1 MHQVLFVFLVDEMNM
16 SEQKQ
21 QENTQQKNDRINKD
35 QIDKEML
42 SAFIDAEQSDIETSQ
57 VIDALLND
65 PEYKKHYIRTQLIND
80 HLHEQTQHS
89 LLSADLRN
97 NIALA
102 LVDLPAH
109 FSEQAVSLQ
118 SGRTEDISRSSWLQ
132 QFVIKS
138 FKKSSENRM
147 LTGLSVAASVMFVTL
162 FTLQN
167 FNVESSAQLSR
178 SDNFTEN
185 VIASSIQRPSVSD
198 QRVLTP
204 TPSLI
209 QSPYALPA
217 YLVSAGTASLASGL
231 AAVNND
237 NIKQQYQWV
246 EADPVLSRQVREYIN
261 AHEKRRSAYDLQA
274 KIRTATYQISE

>member
-1 MHQVLFVFLVDEMNM
+1 M

>member
-1 MHQVLFVFLVDEMNM
+1 MNQVLFVFLVDEMNM

-21 QENTQQKNDRINKD
+21 QENTRQKNDRINKD
-35 QIDKEML
+35 QINKEML

-65 PEYKKHYIRTQLIND
+65 PEYKKQYIRTQLIND

-102 LVDLPAH
+102 LDDLPAH
-109 FSEQAVSLQ
+109 FLEQAVSLQ
-118 SGRTEDISRSSWLQ
+118 TGRTEDLSRSSWFQL
-132 QFVIKS
+132 FFIKSLKKS

-167 FNVESSAQLSR
+167 FNVESGTELSR
-178 SDNFTEN
+178 SDNFTGN
-185 VIASSIQRPSVSD
+185 VIAGSIQSPSVSGPSVSD
-198 QRVLTP
+198 QRASM
-204 TPSLI
+204 PSLI
-209 QSPYALPA
+209 QSPSALPA

-231 AAVNND
+231 ATVNND
-237 NIKQQYQWV
+237 KIKQQYQWI
-246 EADPVLSRQVREYIN
+246 EADPALSRQVREYIN
-261 AHEKRRSAYDLQA
+261 AHE
-274 KIRTATYQISE
+274 TYR

>member
-198 QRVLTP
+198 QRALTP